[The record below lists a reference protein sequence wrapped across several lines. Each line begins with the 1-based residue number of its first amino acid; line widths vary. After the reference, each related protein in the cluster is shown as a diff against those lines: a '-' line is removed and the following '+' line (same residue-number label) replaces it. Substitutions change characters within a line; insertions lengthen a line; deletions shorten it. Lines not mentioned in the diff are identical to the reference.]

1 MDASDEGSADFE
13 RLLREAGLSDREA
26 EAVRTVAL
34 GLSAKKAAQL
44 MGVTPSTVGT
54 YRQRAYKKLGVSTRS
69 EFQSLSQVGAWTA
82 AAKRD
87 TEIAVTANV
96 APGHTGP
103 RAVEPH
109 NKMPASPMATRRRAL
124 AAIACTAIALAV
136 AMLVP
141 KALHKG
147 SGYLNSP
154 SGTIDTDYG
163 ELPNVVGMRADAAAS
178 KVAQA
183 GFCPLF
189 EAQASELSS
198 GKVIEVKDV
207 RDAAELGTGTSAFCW
222 GEGSTA
228 AYDLKGSW
236 KASVVLVVAT

>member
-1 MDASDEGSADFE
+1 MDASDEGSPDFE
-13 RLLREAGLSDREA
+13 RLLREASLSDREA

-34 GLSAKKAAQL
+34 GLTAEKAAQL

-54 YRQRAYKKLGVSTRS
+54 YRQRVYKKLGVSTRS

-82 AAKRD
+82 AA
-87 TEIAVTANV
+87 
-96 APGHTGP
+96 
-103 RAVEPH
+103 
-109 NKMPASPMATRRRAL
+109 
-124 AAIACTAIALAV
+124 
-136 AMLVP
+136 MLVP
-141 KALHKG
+141 KAFHEG

-163 ELPNVVGMRADAAAS
+163 ELPNVAGMRADATAS

-189 EAQASELSS
+189 EAQATEPPS

-228 AYDLKGSW
+228 ACDLKGGW
-236 KASVVLVVAT
+236 KAGVVLVVAT